1 MTDENG
7 RIALAVIPGTS
18 AEAIDTAFGLA
29 AEQGVPLLAVRA
41 WHDPDLPLG
50 GWLPPERTAR
60 WDAAHR
66 TVRHELDRALAQAR
80 AAHPSVDVTTVV
92 VDDDPV
98 AFLTALSTRARLLVL
113 GRSGAGGRSPLPST
127 RSSARRPA
135 RYSSYRGPGSR
146 PMHRSARSRPPEA
159 DRDLAALD
167 SGVAGPFPL
176 SGERSMVLPMTGG
189 SSWARHLPAAAG

>member
-1 MTDENG
+1 MTDEHG

-18 AEAIDTAFGLA
+18 AEAVDTAFGLA
-29 AEQGVPLLAVRA
+29 AEQGVALLAVRA

-80 AAHPSVDVTTVV
+80 AAHPSVEVTTVV

-98 AFLTALSTRARLLVL
+98 AFLTALSSRARLLVL
-113 GRSGAGGRSPLPST
+113 GRSRCRGQKSSRVDALIREAACPVLVVPRALQPSDAPLRT
-127 RSSARRPA
+127 
-135 RYSSYRGPGSR
+135 
-146 PMHRSARSRPPEA
+146 
-159 DRDLAALD
+159 LAA
-167 SGVAGPFPL
+167 SGG
-176 SGERSMVLPMTGG
+176 
-189 SSWARHLPAAAG
+189 